1 MAYNPYNAVSMIH
14 KFKSDWTD
22 ADSKGDNVKKFD
34 AETNAQK
41 YYNELKKNGYSALAD
56 ELSKSNV
63 EQAARRKNFYA
74 QTGRTPTRD
83 YLYSLGQKY
92 DMSKNDVDKLISYND
107 ITGEISF
114 GGKNIGKPDVEA
126 DGVSYW
132 NDTAKLDNA
141 FKDYIDRSGTSRQ
154 AATAINQENENLFDK
169 YNKEYD
175 DLKKTNPFTTD
186 EAKAILAK
194 YDLAGLTARDNTAAS
209 GAGSNGGNI
218 DSYSAANALR
228 QQAALI
234 NQGQQ
239 AVINSYNSKLE
250 HARNLLSDMGVN
262 IERVF
267 NENETAKNNDVSR
280 KATIADVRGYTP
292 SEWTVQSDPVLKNFV
307 DENGKI
313 KKEYENV
320 DFQQLINQAKESGD
334 NDLANKYAIL
344 RGIKIWG
351 NYANYGKYAGEGDIA
366 YPEQQKTENARQ
378 FDKQIASAEK
388 IASGNNATKLTLA
401 DKSAQSAL
409 DQITTS
415 AKYSSNN
422 NGTVTK
428 DDTATYQNGV
438 KVGDKNGKP
447 ILTKDQA
454 VKMRDSGNT
463 SDQVTYALNYYG
475 ESVTP
480 NGGTGLL
487 GDVGDSNGASDDGW
501 NAFMSYFPTK
511 SNDKDRTKFRE
522 FLTEKLK
529 PYYDSGR
536 EINETV
542 LENLVVGTDVKN
554 SNSTKYDIDV
564 DEAKA
569 LCNALGLNTAWLDKY
584 KNRWG
589 FNSDKGMK
597 LAN

>member
-107 ITGEISF
+107 VTGEISF

-132 NDTAKLDNA
+132 NDTSKLDNA

-154 AATAINQENENLFDK
+154 VATAINQENENLFDK

-194 YDLAGLTARDNTAAS
+194 YDLAGLTARDNAAAS

-378 FDKQIASAEK
+378 FDEQIAASDRALAAE
-388 IASGNNATKLTLA
+388 AENNAAERQNK
-401 DKSAQSAL
+401 L
-409 DQITTS
+409 DQIS
-415 AKYSSNN
+415 A
-422 NGTVTK
+422 TVEAEAAQNANTGNAS
-428 DDTATYQNGV
+428 TAKPTLTAAQAANAI
-438 KVGDKNGKP
+438 KNGEKS
-447 ILTKDQA
+447 QA
-454 VKMRDSGNT
+454 VIDA
-463 SDQVTYALNYYG
+463 YNYYY
-475 ESVTP
+475 
-480 NGGTGLL
+480 GTDYTVDNPPVLKSSEGTNAPLSEKEVKAWADYL
-487 GDVGDSNGASDDGW
+487 NEYVADRCGSDNYKALTRTNKNQYEPGNVGIDYIVARVFSSDDLTQEQKE
-501 NAFMSYFPTK
+501 YLIY
-511 SNDKDRTKFRE
+511 DKFGI
-522 FLTEKLK
+522 TENQVNNMLK
-529 PYYDSGR
+529 
-536 EINETV
+536 
-542 LENLVVGTDVKN
+542 
-554 SNSTKYDIDV
+554 
-564 DEAKA
+564 
-569 LCNALGLNTAWLDKY
+569 DKHY
-584 KNRWG
+584 R
-589 FNSDKGMK
+589 
-597 LAN
+597 

>member
-132 NDTAKLDNA
+132 NDTSKLDNA

-194 YDLAGLTARDNTAAS
+194 YDLAGLTARDNAAAS

-280 KATIADVRGYTP
+280 KATIADVTGYTP

-378 FDKQIASAEK
+378 FDEK
-388 IASGNNATKLTLA
+388 IAASDRALAAEAENNAAERQNK
-401 DKSAQSAL
+401 L
-409 DQITTS
+409 DQIS
-415 AKYSSNN
+415 A
-422 NGTVTK
+422 TVEAEAAQNANTGNAS
-428 DDTATYQNGV
+428 TAKPTLTAAQAANAI
-438 KVGDKNGKP
+438 KNGEKS
-447 ILTKDQA
+447 QA
-454 VKMRDSGNT
+454 VIDA
-463 SDQVTYALNYYG
+463 YNYYYG
-475 ESVTP
+475 TDYTVDNPPEIKSNSTSSEP
-480 NGGTGLL
+480 NLTN
-487 GDVGDSNGASDDGW
+487 GDSNGASDDGW
-501 NAFMSYFPTK
+501 NAFMSYFPAK